1 MTIRKPYKLPIFIL
15 LFAIFIL
22 SIIACCSAINVK
34 AENETSITIADTSL
48 YGDKNGGNPFIIKNG
63 YVERNGEKQEVKN
76 ISLIKHGE
84 YFKANPA
91 HSDNKTSQNT
101 AGTCT
106 TVAMDLLLG
115 FHNYYSD
122 RRLIPE
128 GYGFLYDNYGSVEYN
143 PMRYYGCNYSEY
155 LGCPHIGLMD
165 TVHDTLMD
173 LNPVSRIIALGQTEE
188 NVINGAEK
196 FISKYSYANGAD
208 KFVMGKD
215 GFDRSLVDCELR
227 SGLPVMLGFSLL
239 MTGNRHQ
246 VVAYGSATVDG
257 DYGYIV
263 HSGWETNHIYD
274 WIPANWCISYVYM
287 NSRHRHT
294 YQSIE
299 SYENKYINGI
309 TYSGVK
315 CSECGAQNLEP
326 LYQSENIADSEDEI
340 IISGVNYRLQKN
352 TVLPYALNGKT
363 VVGIGTHAFENQPFL
378 THMTLNRN
386 IKYIADY
393 AFISCP
399 DLQIVYG
406 CQNVSSVGDRAFYG
420 CGRLQTVE
428 FSDALSTV
436 GDYAFYGCES
446 LKKINL
452 TNMSVLGNYV
462 FYRCKMLNDIVSSQN
477 FRSVGAYTFY
487 NCTSLQGIDFTNV
500 TSIGD
505 YAFYGCANLNKVE
518 LKSSALRSV
527 GKFAF
532 YGCTGIQTLRID
544 EDVVVNDYAFGECGG
559 LEDVYFY
566 DLYRTPDLEKDCF
579 PVRDFVVHIPHGMT
593 AAYKEIFAPYTQDF
607 ADIYTT
613 VNYWVLGGV
622 KRTENVLY
630 GEYLT
635 LRRVRADGCRFAGC
649 YTDPEFVGSRIT
661 GIFVNEKE
669 VLDIYARQV
678 RLSDLESFAE
688 RLGSIADYYVQDA
701 YASVEK
707 RTLSIV
713 DIPRYYQEREA
724 IYAGALLYK
733 NILFGRDTENPERPY
748 VVMSGN
754 VNTTI
759 ENELRYI
766 YDRMNVCNE
775 IYVAGQAAQAFYAV
789 RGIEFG
795 NNENLPEETVNFAM
809 ELVAMA
815 EHYGVN
821 LVIPG
826 EVYTTNQDMTEMI
839 LRRAD
844 EIPAD
849 EIPLWFNI
857 PDVSNVHDRAKTLE
871 ITGYPIIC
879 SDATIQALIK
889 TSLVNDFYKM
899 TDEYLASGKSI
910 DDTIRSFTGDRF
922 KVGNADEFN
931 FYSENNDVYNYDE
944 PIFQTLKV
952 GGDTLDDISVIFDCE
967 NLRDKTV
974 LMRVECNVGIID
986 ECDDTEL
993 RTVLAKMAPNIRFL
1007 AENGCRNIIL
1017 LASNRYPEQ
1026 IAERAMYEF
1035 ANSGLINM
1043 SSQIFGVGE
1052 VGFARFGE
1060 ELEKSV
1066 ANGRPCNIIWTEN
1079 LYAYET
1085 TYDAF
1090 PSA

>member
-1 MTIRKPYKLPIFIL
+1 MTIRKTCKHIIIL
-15 LFAIFIL
+15 VLFAVFIL
-22 SIIACCSAINVK
+22 SIIACCNINVK
-34 AENETSITIADTSL
+34 AENETNIELADTTL
-48 YGDKNGGNPFIIKNG
+48 YGDKNGGDPFIIKNG
-63 YVERNGEKQEVKN
+63 YITRNGESQKVTN
-76 ISLIKHGE
+76 ISLIKYGE
-84 YFKANPA
+84 YFKANPL
-91 HSDNKTSQNT
+91 HSENKDDQNS

-106 TVAMDLLLG
+106 TVAMELLFG

-122 RRLIPE
+122 RRLIPIE
-128 GYGFLYDNYGSVEYN
+128 YDFLIDNYGTVNSN
-143 PMRYYGCNYSEY
+143 PLIHHCNAGRFGCS
-155 LGCPHIGLMD
+155 HIGLND
-165 TVHDTLMD
+165 TVYEKLMD
-173 LNPVSRIIALGQTEE
+173 LNPFSTGGALGQTQELI
-188 NVINGAEK
+188 VSA
-196 FISKYSYANGAD
+196 AD
-208 KFVMGKD
+208 KFLSQYSYKNGSDKFSFGVYT
-215 GFDRSLVDCELR
+215 FDRSSVDDQLNNGR
-227 SGLPVMLGFSLL
+227 PVMLGFSLL
-239 MTGNRHQ
+239 VTGSRHQ

-274 WIPANWCISYVYM
+274 WIPANWCISFATMRSY
-287 NSRHRHT
+287 HDHK

-352 TVLPYALNGKT
+352 TVLPYTLNGKT
-363 VVGIGTHAFENQPFL
+363 VVGIGAHAFENQPFL

-406 CQNVSSVGDRAFYG
+406 CQNVSFVGDRAFYG

-446 LKKINL
+446 LTKINL

-505 YAFYGCANLNKVE
+505 YAFYGCANLNKIE
-518 LKSSALRSV
+518 LKSAALRSV

-544 EDVVVNDYAFGECGG
+544 EDIVINDYAFGECGG

-613 VNYWVLGGV
+613 VNCYASGQLKKSEDVP
-622 KRTENVLY
+622 Y
-630 GEYLT
+630 GECLSLADITNNGYIFGGWYYNPDCDGQ
-635 LRRVRADGCRFAGC
+635 RFMKNNVVR
-649 YTDPEFVGSRIT
+649 
-661 GIFVNEKE
+661 EKE
-669 VLDIYARQV
+669 VLNLYAKQV
-678 RLSDLESFAE
+678 RKTDIDNFVM
-688 RLGSIADYYVQDA
+688 RLGNIADYYVQDA
-701 YASVEK
+701 YNSVK
-707 RTLSIV
+707 SKALSIV

-724 IYAGALLYK
+724 VYAGALLYK
-733 NILFGRDTENPERPY
+733 NILFGRDTKNPERPY

-809 ELVAMA
+809 ELFAMA

-826 EVYTTNQDMTEMI
+826 EVYTTNQDMSAMI
-839 LRRAD
+839 LRQAD
-844 EIPAD
+844 AIPAD

-857 PDVSNVHDRAKTLE
+857 PDVTDVHNRAKTLE

-889 TSLVNDFYKM
+889 TPLVNDFYKM

-910 DDTIRSFTGDRF
+910 EDTVRSFTGDRF
-922 KVGNADEFN
+922 KVGNADEFD

-967 NLRDKTV
+967 NLRDKTI

-1007 AENGCRNIIL
+1007 AENGCRNVIL
-1017 LASNRYPEQ
+1017 LASNRYPVQ
-1026 IAERAMYEF
+1026 IAERGMYEF

-1043 SSQIFGVGE
+1043 SSEVFGGVE
-1052 VGFARFGE
+1052 VRFARFGE

-1066 ANGRPCNIIWTEN
+1066 ASGKPCNIIWTEN